1 VHVRDVFASSASRV
15 LRFGWNWGSMMPANF
30 SDDVQCSDAAR
41 RCDGA
46 GHVLVV
52 DDEAGVCRTVEHLLA
67 RHGYAVT
74 VCMEGLGAVEMIAQR
89 DFTVALVDLNL
100 RDVHGSQVIRAARAS
115 RPALPVV
122 MMSGLITESGRSPP
136 DFLSMSIRISGLYRL
151 AKPFK
156 PQDLLDLL
164 AEILASPP
172 RLGGIPEQTRAIS
185 GR

>member
-1 VHVRDVFASSASRV
+1 MQFAMSCSFASRV
-15 LRFGWNWGSMMPANF
+15 LRFGWNWGSMMPAIS
-30 SDDVQCSDAAR
+30 SDDVESSDVAR

-46 GHVLVV
+46 THVLVV
-52 DDEAGVCRTVEHLLA
+52 DDEAAVCRTVQHLLA
-67 RHGYAVT
+67 RHGYTVT
-74 VCMEGLGAVEMIAQR
+74 ACTEGLGAVEMIAQR
-89 DFTVALVDLNL
+89 DFAVALVDLNL
-100 RDVHGSQVIRAARAS
+100 SDVHGSQVIRAARAS
-115 RPALPVV
+115 RPGLPIV

-164 AEILASPP
+164 AEILAAPP
-172 RLGGIPEQTRAIS
+172 RHGGISEQTRAVG